1 MDTKVY
7 SKNDILQKLAQDGF
21 FVDYLTLDSFFK
33 KYKIEA
39 IFEDENGSEFFD
51 KSAYDI
57 LVTNVLKRPLS
68 PPKEELFDESNV
80 NQPTNE
86 PVEGISGEIPTQ
98 EDVQNTMQEDLSVQE
113 HQEAA
118 DTTDFNIETSVNDI
132 PQEKKVSLENIK
144 WYRWDDVSADLTT
157 DEGAKEDV
165 EIIDSDK
172 KEDVVEPVNVAKV
185 ETIEP
190 LQFETSSTPEPEQAV
205 QTQESYWSAQPAEQN
220 EDVLSPQ
227 NNVSP
232 MAQEEKENYQNE
244 NDNLV
249 EQAPSAQPEEDFDDI
264 NLLSDSIEAQ
274 EKFQKYIVSELAKK
288 NIDLSLQKP
297 ENAFKFDIS
306 EKTLNMIARAIAK
319 KIAKQVSNVLSNNDG
334 NNIKLIEAEKK
345 SEILEQRVATLEEQ
359 NKKLKLLLVE
369 SNKNLNSYKPTFFGL
384 YRFVRR
390 KTKKR

>member
-1 MDTKVY
+1 METKVY

-57 LVTNVLKRPLS
+57 LVTNVLKRPLT
-68 PPKEELFDESNV
+68 PPKEELFEEQSVEQTTDSAIFSDLAE
-80 NQPTNE
+80 T
-86 PVEGISGEIPTQ
+86 PVQENIPNATQ
-98 EDVQNTMQEDLSVQE
+98 EDLPAQE

-118 DTTDFNIETSVNDI
+118 DTADFNFKTSTNDI
-132 PQEKKVSLENIK
+132 PQGKKVSLENIK
-144 WYRWDDVSADLTT
+144 WYRWDDVSADLA
-157 DEGAKEDV
+157 DDNNKKEDV
-165 EIIDSDK
+165 EIIDS
-172 KEDVVEPVNVAKV
+172 ENTQNVVTTKNTAEAEPM
-185 ETIEP
+185 ES
-190 LQFETSSTPEPEQAV
+190 LQFETPSVEPQEHV
-205 QTQESYWSAQPAEQN
+205 PQTQESYWNAQPEVQNVQNQSQEQETPEN
-220 EDVLSPQ
+220 EQSID
-227 NNVSP
+227 
-232 MAQEEKENYQNE
+232 
-244 NDNLV
+244 DNSI
-249 EQAPSAQPEEDFDDI
+249 QPAPPVPPEEDFDDI
-264 NLLSDSIEAQ
+264 NLLSDSLEAQ

-319 KIAKQVSNVLSNNDG
+319 KIAKQVSAVLSNNDG
-334 NNIKLIEAEKK
+334 NNTKLIQAEKK

>member
-1 MDTKVY
+1 METKVY

-57 LVTNVLKRPLS
+57 LVTNVLKRPLT
-68 PPKEELFDESNV
+68 PPKEELFEEQSVEQTTDSTIFSDLAE
-80 NQPTNE
+80 T
-86 PVEGISGEIPTQ
+86 PVQENIPNATQ
-98 EDVQNTMQEDLSVQE
+98 EDLPAQE

-118 DTTDFNIETSVNDI
+118 DTADFNFETSTNDI
-132 PQEKKVSLENIK
+132 PQRKKVSIENIK
-144 WYRWDDVSADLTT
+144 WYRWDDVSADLA
-157 DEGAKEDV
+157 DDNNKKEDV
-165 EIIDSDK
+165 EIIDS
-172 KEDVVEPVNVAKV
+172 ENTQNVVTTENIAEAEPV
-185 ETIEP
+185 EP
-190 LQFETSSTPEPEQAV
+190 LQFETPSVEPQEHAP
-205 QTQESYWSAQPAEQN
+205 QTQESYWNAQPVVQNVQNQSQVPETPENEQ
-220 EDVLSPQ
+220 SI
-227 NNVSP
+227 S
-232 MAQEEKENYQNE
+232 
-244 NDNLV
+244 DNPI
-249 EQAPSAQPEEDFDDI
+249 QPAPPVPPEEDFDDI

-319 KIAKQVSNVLSNNDG
+319 KIAKQVSAVLSNNDG
-334 NNIKLIEAEKK
+334 INTKLIQAEKK
-345 SEILEQRVATLEEQ
+345 SEILEQKIATLEEQ

>member
-57 LVTNVLKRPLS
+57 LVTNVLKRPLT
-68 PPKEELFDESNV
+68 PPKEELFEEQSVEQTTDSTIFSDLAE
-80 NQPTNE
+80 T
-86 PVEGISGEIPTQ
+86 PVQENIPNATQ
-98 EDVQNTMQEDLSVQE
+98 EDLPAQE

-118 DTTDFNIETSVNDI
+118 DTADFNFETSTNDI
-132 PQEKKVSLENIK
+132 PQGKKVSLENIK
-144 WYRWDDVSADLTT
+144 WYRWDDVSADLA
-157 DEGAKEDV
+157 DDNNKKEDV
-165 EIIDSDK
+165 EIIDS
-172 KEDVVEPVNVAKV
+172 ENTQNVVTTKNTAEAEPM
-185 ETIEP
+185 ES
-190 LQFETSSTPEPEQAV
+190 LQFETPSVEPQEHV
-205 QTQESYWSAQPAEQN
+205 PQTQESYWNAQPEVQNVQNQSQEQKTPEN
-220 EDVLSPQ
+220 EQSID
-227 NNVSP
+227 
-232 MAQEEKENYQNE
+232 
-244 NDNLV
+244 DNSI
-249 EQAPSAQPEEDFDDI
+249 QSAPPVPPEEDFDDI
-264 NLLSDSIEAQ
+264 NLLSDSLEAQ

-319 KIAKQVSNVLSNNDG
+319 KIAKQVSAVLSNNDG
-334 NNIKLIEAEKK
+334 NNTKLIQAEKK

>member
-1 MDTKVY
+1 METKVY

-57 LVTNVLKRPLS
+57 LVTNVLKRPLT
-68 PPKEELFDESNV
+68 PPKEELFEEQSVEQTTDSTIFSDLAE
-80 NQPTNE
+80 T
-86 PVEGISGEIPTQ
+86 PVQENIPNATQ
-98 EDVQNTMQEDLSVQE
+98 EDLPAQE

-118 DTTDFNIETSVNDI
+118 DTADFNFETSTNDI
-132 PQEKKVSLENIK
+132 PQGKKVSLENIK
-144 WYRWDDVSADLTT
+144 WYRWDDVSADLT
-157 DEGAKEDV
+157 DDNNKKEDV
-165 EIIDSDK
+165 EIIDS
-172 KEDVVEPVNVAKV
+172 ENTQNVVTTKNTAEAEPM
-185 ETIEP
+185 ES
-190 LQFETSSTPEPEQAV
+190 LQFETPSVEPQEHV
-205 QTQESYWSAQPAEQN
+205 PQTQESYWNAQPEVQNVQNQSQEQETPEN
-220 EDVLSPQ
+220 EQSID
-227 NNVSP
+227 
-232 MAQEEKENYQNE
+232 
-244 NDNLV
+244 DNSI
-249 EQAPSAQPEEDFDDI
+249 QPAPPVPPEEDFDDI
-264 NLLSDSIEAQ
+264 NLLSDSLEAQ

-319 KIAKQVSNVLSNNDG
+319 KIAKQVSAVLSNNDG
-334 NNIKLIEAEKK
+334 NNTKLIQAEKK

>member
-57 LVTNVLKRPLS
+57 LVTNVLKRPLT
-68 PPKEELFDESNV
+68 PPKEELFEEQSVEQTTDSTIFSDLAE
-80 NQPTNE
+80 T
-86 PVEGISGEIPTQ
+86 PVQENIPNATQ
-98 EDVQNTMQEDLSVQE
+98 EDLPAQE

-118 DTTDFNIETSVNDI
+118 DTADFNFETSTNDI
-132 PQEKKVSLENIK
+132 PQGKKVSLENIK
-144 WYRWDDVSADLTT
+144 WYRWDDVSADLA
-157 DEGAKEDV
+157 DDNNKKEDV
-165 EIIDSDK
+165 EIIDS
-172 KEDVVEPVNVAKV
+172 ENTQNVVTTKNTAEAEPM
-185 ETIEP
+185 ES
-190 LQFETSSTPEPEQAV
+190 LQFETPSVEPQEHV
-205 QTQESYWSAQPAEQN
+205 PQTQESYWNAQPEVQNVQNQSQEQETPEN
-220 EDVLSPQ
+220 EQSID
-227 NNVSP
+227 
-232 MAQEEKENYQNE
+232 
-244 NDNLV
+244 DNSI
-249 EQAPSAQPEEDFDDI
+249 QPAPPVPPEEDFDDI
-264 NLLSDSIEAQ
+264 NLLSDSLEAQ

-319 KIAKQVSNVLSNNDG
+319 KIAKQVSAVLSNNDG
-334 NNIKLIEAEKK
+334 NNTKLIQAEKK

>member
-57 LVTNVLKRPLS
+57 LVTNVLKRPLT
-68 PPKEELFDESNV
+68 PPKEELFEEQSVEQTTDSAIFSDLAE
-80 NQPTNE
+80 T
-86 PVEGISGEIPTQ
+86 PVQENIPNATQ
-98 EDVQNTMQEDLSVQE
+98 EDLPAQE

-118 DTTDFNIETSVNDI
+118 DTADFNFETSTNDI
-132 PQEKKVSLENIK
+132 PQGKKVSLENIK
-144 WYRWDDVSADLTT
+144 WYRWDDVSADLA
-157 DEGAKEDV
+157 DDNNKKEDV
-165 EIIDSDK
+165 EIIDS
-172 KEDVVEPVNVAKV
+172 ENTQNVVTTKNTAEAEPM
-185 ETIEP
+185 ES
-190 LQFETSSTPEPEQAV
+190 LQFETPSAEPQEHV
-205 QTQESYWSAQPAEQN
+205 PQTQESYWNAQPEVQNVQNQSQEQETPEN
-220 EDVLSPQ
+220 EQSID
-227 NNVSP
+227 
-232 MAQEEKENYQNE
+232 
-244 NDNLV
+244 DNSI
-249 EQAPSAQPEEDFDDI
+249 QPAPPVPPEEDFDDI
-264 NLLSDSIEAQ
+264 NLLSDSLEAQ

-319 KIAKQVSNVLSNNDG
+319 KIAKQVSAVLSNNDG
-334 NNIKLIEAEKK
+334 NNTKLIQAEKK

>member
-57 LVTNVLKRPLS
+57 LVTNVLKRPLT
-68 PPKEELFDESNV
+68 PPKEELFEEQSVEQTTDSAIFSDLAE
-80 NQPTNE
+80 T
-86 PVEGISGEIPTQ
+86 PVQENIPNATQ
-98 EDVQNTMQEDLSVQE
+98 EDLPAQE

-118 DTTDFNIETSVNDI
+118 DTADFNFETSTNDI
-132 PQEKKVSLENIK
+132 PQGKKVSLENIK
-144 WYRWDDVSADLTT
+144 WYRWDDVSADLA
-157 DEGAKEDV
+157 DDNNKKEDV
-165 EIIDSDK
+165 EIIDS
-172 KEDVVEPVNVAKV
+172 ENTQNVVTTKNTAEAEPM
-185 ETIEP
+185 ES
-190 LQFETSSTPEPEQAV
+190 LQFETPSAEPQEHV
-205 QTQESYWSAQPAEQN
+205 PQTQESYWNAQPEVQNVQNQSQEQETPEN
-220 EDVLSPQ
+220 EQSID
-227 NNVSP
+227 
-232 MAQEEKENYQNE
+232 
-244 NDNLV
+244 DNSI
-249 EQAPSAQPEEDFDDI
+249 QPAPPVPPEEDFDDI
-264 NLLSDSIEAQ
+264 NLLSDSLEAQ

-319 KIAKQVSNVLSNNDG
+319 KIAKQVSMVLSTDQKNNT
-334 NNIKLIEAEKK
+334 KLIQAEKK
-345 SEILEQRVATLEEQ
+345 SQMLEQKVNSLEEQ
-359 NKKLKLLLVE
+359 NKKLKLLLAQ

-384 YRFVRR
+384 YRFVRKKPEKR
-390 KTKKR
+390 K

>member
-57 LVTNVLKRPLS
+57 LVTNVLKRPLT
-68 PPKEELFDESNV
+68 PPKEELFEEQSVEQTTDSTIFSDLAE
-80 NQPTNE
+80 T
-86 PVEGISGEIPTQ
+86 PVQENIPNATQ
-98 EDVQNTMQEDLSVQE
+98 EDLPARE

-118 DTTDFNIETSVNDI
+118 DTADFNFETSTNDI
-132 PQEKKVSLENIK
+132 PQGKKVSLENIK
-144 WYRWDDVSADLTT
+144 WYRWDDVSADLA
-157 DEGAKEDV
+157 DDNNKKEDV
-165 EIIDSDK
+165 EIIDS
-172 KEDVVEPVNVAKV
+172 ENTQNVVITKNTAEAEPM
-185 ETIEP
+185 ES
-190 LQFETSSTPEPEQAV
+190 LQFETPSVEPQEHV
-205 QTQESYWSAQPAEQN
+205 PQTQESYWNAQPEVQNVQNQSQVPETPENEQSI
-220 EDVLSPQ
+220 D
-227 NNVSP
+227 
-232 MAQEEKENYQNE
+232 
-244 NDNLV
+244 DNSI
-249 EQAPSAQPEEDFDDI
+249 QPAPPVPPEEDFDDI
-264 NLLSDSIEAQ
+264 NLLSDSLEAQ

-319 KIAKQVSNVLSNNDG
+319 KIAKQVSAVLSNNDG
-334 NNIKLIEAEKK
+334 NNTKLIQAEKK

>member
-39 IFEDENGSEFFD
+39 IFEDENGSEFID

-57 LVTNVLKRPLS
+57 LVTNVLKRPLT
-68 PPKEELFDESNV
+68 PPKEELFEEQSVEQTTDSTIFSDLAE
-80 NQPTNE
+80 T
-86 PVEGISGEIPTQ
+86 PVQENIPNATQ
-98 EDVQNTMQEDLSVQE
+98 EDLPAQE

-118 DTTDFNIETSVNDI
+118 DTADFNFETSTNDI
-132 PQEKKVSLENIK
+132 PQGKKVSLENIK
-144 WYRWDDVSADLTT
+144 WYRWDDVSADLA
-157 DEGAKEDV
+157 DDNNKKEDV
-165 EIIDSDK
+165 EIIDS
-172 KEDVVEPVNVAKV
+172 ENTQNVVTTKNTAEAEPM
-185 ETIEP
+185 ES
-190 LQFETSSTPEPEQAV
+190 LQFETPSVEPQEHV
-205 QTQESYWSAQPAEQN
+205 PQTQESYWNAQSEVQNVQNQSQEQETPENEQSIDDNSIQPAPP
-220 EDVLSPQ
+220 VP
-227 NNVSP
+227 
-232 MAQEEKENYQNE
+232 
-244 NDNLV
+244 
-249 EQAPSAQPEEDFDDI
+249 PEEDFDDI
-264 NLLSDSIEAQ
+264 NLLSDSLEAQ

-319 KIAKQVSNVLSNNDG
+319 KIAKQVSAVLSNNDG
-334 NNIKLIEAEKK
+334 NNTKLIQAEKK